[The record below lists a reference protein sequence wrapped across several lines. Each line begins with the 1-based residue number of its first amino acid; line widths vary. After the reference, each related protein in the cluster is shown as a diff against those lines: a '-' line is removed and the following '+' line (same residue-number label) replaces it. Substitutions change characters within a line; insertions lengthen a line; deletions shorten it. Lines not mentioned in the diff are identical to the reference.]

1 MDYERKEN
9 YKQTTGQVGYV
20 QYSAWEGRG
29 MGIVW
34 LVLQFP
40 RRLTNYSSEFE
51 IQIFLYLDQIHRAY
65 VWNYPKIFSFCL
77 QDPHSTRSLID
88 LMIFATRFR

>member
-1 MDYERKEN
+1 MSVLKESQICASDKRQTTRMDYERKEN

-65 VWNYPKIFSFCL
+65 V
-77 QDPHSTRSLID
+77 
-88 LMIFATRFR
+88 